1 MCPQNLVGVPL
12 MIFTLAFDALSVL
25 LVGASF
31 MRHLHMS
38 LIVDLFCD
46 LVMVWCHGIGSDG
59 CQGSTVSVPESRWP
73 YRTMSNISG
82 QLVLTSKPIIVSCPA
97 GACDKNGQCASGRK
111 NTIDNI
117 LCNKRHDYTTPH
129 ILTPMCPH
137 SIICETQCY
146 CRW

>member
-1 MCPQNLVGVPL
+1 M
-12 MIFTLAFDALSVL
+12 
-25 LVGASF
+25 
-31 MRHLHMS
+31 
-38 LIVDLFCD
+38 
-46 LVMVWCHGIGSDG
+46 VMVWHGIGSDG

-117 LCNKRHDYTTPH
+117 LCKTTHNTYPNVLASH
-129 ILTPMCPH
+129 NNDVERNAIL
-137 SIICETQCY
+137 
-146 CRW
+146 